1 MLAILL
7 FLATIFLAFTN
18 GANDNFKGVA
28 TLFGSRTTN
37 YKQAVG
43 WAAVTTFAG
52 SVCSIFFAQALVKN
66 FSGKGLVPDEV
77 SGSLIFLCAVA
88 LGAALT
94 VMLATHRGF
103 PISTTHGLTG
113 ALVGAGWM
121 AAGPLVNLTQ
131 LGKTFFF
138 PLLISPTIA
147 VVLGGFFYIIFRN
160 LRLSLGVNKNWC
172 VCVGTKEMQNIPI
185 PQPRPGVA
193 LSTLRTPEV
202 SIAKTG
208 DCLQYYQGNFWGISV
223 NALLDAAHFLSA
235 GIVGFARGLND
246 TPKIFALVLAVNFLN
261 IPSGML
267 VVAAAMALGGLLKAR
282 KVAETM
288 GHKITRMNQGQG
300 FTANLVTGCLV
311 IFASKLGVPVST
323 THVSCG
329 ALFGMGLVT
338 GRADVK
344 MISGIVLAWV
354 LTLPTAIVFGA
365 VSYWVLSCAVLS

>member
-1 MLAILL
+1 MLAVLL

-37 YKQAVG
+37 YRRAIG
-43 WAAVTTFAG
+43 WATVTTLAG
-52 SVCSIFFAQALVKN
+52 SVCSVFFAQALVKN

-77 SGSLIFLCAVA
+77 SASLIFLCAVA

-94 VMLATHRGF
+94 VMLATQMGF

-121 AAGPLVNLTQ
+121 AAGPLVNVTQ

-147 VVLGGFFYIIFRN
+147 VVLGGLLYIMFRN
-160 LRLSLGVNKNWC
+160 LRLSLGVTKQWC
-172 VCVGTKEMQNIPI
+172 VCVGTKAQNIPI
-185 PQPRPGVA
+185 PQPRPGLA
-193 LSTLRTPEV
+193 LSTLRTPEISV
-202 SIAKTG
+202 AKTG
-208 DCLQYYQGNFWGISV
+208 DCLQYYQGNFGGISV

-235 GIVGFARGLND
+235 GIVSFARGLND
-246 TPKIFALVLAVNFLN
+246 TPKIFALVLVVNFLN
-261 IPSGML
+261 IQSGML

-288 GHKITRMNQGQG
+288 SHKITSMNQGQG
-300 FTANLVTGCLV
+300 FTANLVTGLLV

-344 MISGIVLAWV
+344 MISGIILSWV
-354 LTLPTAIVFGA
+354 LTLPTAILFGA
-365 VSYWVLSCAVLS
+365 GSYWILSVMS